1 MGEEITL
8 FLCGDVMT
16 GRGVDQVLPTP
27 SEPTIHEPYM
37 KSAEGYVRLAEQA
50 HGKIPRPVDNDY
62 IWGEALDEFERVGPD
77 LKIINLETAITVSDD
92 YWKGKGINYRMHP
105 DNVGCITAAEIDC
118 CSLANNHVLDWGY
131 AGLTETLK
139 TLAEAG
145 IKAVGAGENLE
156 EAQAPATF
164 EVSGK
169 GGVVVF
175 GFGSTS
181 SGIPQAWGASAEKP
195 GVNLL
200 EDLSEGSVQRVTRAV
215 QGARNEG
222 DIVVLS
228 IHWGSNWGYEIPQA
242 QREFAH
248 RLIDEAEVDLVH
260 GHSSHHVKGIEV
272 YNERL
277 ILYGCGDFINDY
289 EGIQGYEAFRDDLS
303 LMYFP
308 RLEASTGRLL
318 GMEMAPTQLRRFQV
332 HRAAEAD
339 AIWIKELLDRE
350 GERLGTWFTMEAE
363 NRIRLYWAED

>member
-1 MGEEITL
+1 MDEEITL

-27 SEPTIHEPYM
+27 SKPAIHESFM
-37 KSAEGYVRLAEQA
+37 TSAEGYVRLAEQA
-50 HGKIPRPVDNDY
+50 HGKIHRPVDYDY
-62 IWGEALDEFERVGPD
+62 IWGQALEEFERVGPD
-77 LKIINLETAITVSDD
+77 LKIINLETAVTVSED

-105 DNVGCITAAEIDC
+105 DNVACITVAGIDC
-118 CSLANNHVLDWGY
+118 CNLANNHVLDWGY
-131 AGLTETLK
+131 TGLTETLD
-139 TLAEAG
+139 TLAESG
-145 IKAVGAGENLE
+145 IKTVGAGQKLE
-156 EAQAPATF
+156 EARAPAAL
-164 EVSGK
+164 EVAGK
-169 GGVVVF
+169 GRVLVF

-181 SGIPQAWGASAEKP
+181 SGIPQAWGASEEKP
-195 GVNLL
+195 GVNLSG
-200 EDLSEGSVQRVTRAV
+200 ELSEGSVQRLTRVV
-215 QGARNEG
+215 QGAKNEG

-228 IHWGSNWGYEIPQA
+228 IHWGGNWGYEIPQA
-242 QREFAH
+242 QRKFAH
-248 RLIDEAEVDLVH
+248 RLIDEAGVDLIH

-289 EGIQGYEAFRDDLS
+289 EGIQGHEAFRDDLS

-339 AIWIKELLDRE
+339 AAWLKELLDME
-350 GERLGTWFTMEAE
+350 GEQLGTQFTIEAE
-363 NRIRLYWAED
+363 NRIRLHWAVD